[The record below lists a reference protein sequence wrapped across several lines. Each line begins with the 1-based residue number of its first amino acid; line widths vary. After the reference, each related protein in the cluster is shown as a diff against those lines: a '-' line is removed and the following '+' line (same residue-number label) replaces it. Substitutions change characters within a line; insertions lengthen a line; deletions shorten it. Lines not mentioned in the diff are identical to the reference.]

1 MMGTAIYLSLVSVV
15 VFVMLKLT
23 GIIDLSW
30 WWLSG
35 PAAVLVAA
43 VALVFLIIWALERAS

>member
-1 MMGTAIYLSLVSVV
+1 MGTAIYLSLVTVV
-15 VFVMLKLT
+15 VFAMLKLT

-35 PAAVLVAA
+35 PAAVLAA
-43 VALVFLIIWALERAS
+43 SVALIFLIIWALERAS